1 MKKLAKAVTAVLA
14 VGALGT
20 LVFMRMTKK
29 EEPMEAVPDPSVQ
42 VENPAADTISISTD
56 LTGTVEP
63 ADVVYGG
70 GHGKRRGPG
79 GLCKPGRDGGKGP
92 DAF

>member
-20 LVFMRMTKK
+20 LVFMRMTKE

-42 VENPAADTISISTD
+42 VENPAVDTISISTD

-63 ADVVYGG
+63 ADVVYVCLLYTSPW
-70 GHGKRRGPG
+70 PG
-79 GLCKPGRDGGKGP
+79 WESPSR
-92 DAF
+92 

>member
-56 LTGTVEP
+56 LTGTVG
-63 ADVVYGG
+63 A
-70 GHGKRRGPG
+70 
-79 GLCKPGRDGGKGP
+79 GRMWSMWRP
-92 DAF
+92 WEAERSWRFM

>member
-14 VGALGT
+14 VGSAGD

-63 ADVVYGG
+63 
-70 GHGKRRGPG
+70 
-79 GLCKPGRDGGKGP
+79 GRMWSMWRP
-92 DAF
+92 WEAERSWRFM

>member
-29 EEPMEAVPDPSVQ
+29 EEPMEAAPDPSG
-42 VENPAADTISISTD
+42 S
-56 LTGTVEP
+56 
-63 ADVVYGG
+63 
-70 GHGKRRGPG
+70 
-79 GLCKPGRDGGKGP
+79 GGKPCGSTFP
-92 DAF
+92 SPRI

>member
-63 ADVVYGG
+63 GPDVVYVAAWEAE
-70 GHGKRRGPG
+70 RSWR
-79 GLCKPGRDGGKGP
+79 
-92 DAF
+92 FM

>member
-63 ADVVYGG
+63 A
-70 GHGKRRGPG
+70 RMWSMWRPWEAE
-79 GLCKPGRDGGKGP
+79 RSWR
-92 DAF
+92 FM

>member
-29 EEPMEAVPDPSVQ
+29 EAMEAVPDPSVQ
-42 VENPAADTISISTD
+42 VENPAADTISLHGSD
-56 LTGTVEP
+56 RHRR
-63 ADVVYGG
+63 AGG
-70 GHGKRRGPG
+70 CGVCAAMGSGESWR
-79 GLCKPGRDGGKGP
+79 
-92 DAF
+92 FM